1 MDNFNVEIKEPE
13 AVEMEIQGL
22 AESPGGKVQSNYT
35 ENNPSAPSFILNRP
49 FYDNSTTEPLEVTF
63 DGDLT
68 GKTVVSFGE
77 LLLVKLSDAVPT
89 LDEIRAGEI
98 TIHILENGQIHEE
111 NVPVSELDLMDGSS
125 NGVPAY
131 FATWEN
137 VPIGALAYEDFVFEG
152 VAVTK
157 GIYGVYVT
165 EGSATA
171 YVGRLYIPSVTYEDI
186 KKLDNKFIDAEWTA
200 YVQPAEKN
208 IFEEQEVTESQIYT
222 LNSPFPAYPIT
233 ANVTYNG
240 ANYSC
245 GVFSESGVSLFG
257 NRSIIGGSP
266 DTGEPF
272 LCLCVENEIVFAIGD
287 SATMSVSIVYEN
299 FAKIPDKFLPD
310 HGKITVEWGSESHG
324 EFFQKL
330 LQPWL
335 AGATVIVTGV
345 PDISEMRLLYLDAG
359 DILGELWSAVFVTNG
374 GSLFLTS
381 NIIYENADLNGIAK
395 LVSFGYDSHVNVGDA
410 IDTDGQVL
418 VGKDGGFSPVELN
431 GTLTK
436 GSTLPAQ
443 EGAVYTAIN
452 GLETKF
458 NNFQTIVTQA
468 NEILES
474 TLNGGA

>member
-22 AESPGGKVQSNYT
+22 AESPGGTKVQSDYS

-68 GKTVVSFGE
+68 GETVVSFGE

-98 TIHILENGQIHEE
+98 KIHISDNGQIHEE

-131 FATWEN
+131 FATWDN

-157 GIYGVYVT
+157 GIYGVHIT
-165 EGSATA
+165 KGSTIA

-200 YVQPAEKN
+200 YVQPAEKT
-208 IFEEQEVTESQIYT
+208 IFEEQEVAESQTYT

-245 GVFSESGVSLFG
+245 SVLSISGTSLFG
-257 NRSIIGGSP
+257 NLSIIGDNP

-272 LCLCVENEIVFAIGD
+272 LCDCTENEIEFVFAIGL
-287 SATMSVSIVYEN
+287 SATISVSIAYED
-299 FAKIPDKFLPD
+299 FAKIPDKFLPEGQVNVD
-310 HGKITVEWGSESHG
+310 WGSESSV

-335 AGATVIVTGV
+335 AGATVIVDGV
-345 PDISEMRLLYLDAG
+345 PGIASMRLLYLDTR
-359 DILGELWSAVFVTNG
+359 DILGDMWSAVFVTNG
-374 GSLFLTS
+374 GSLYLTS
-381 NIIYENADLNGIAK
+381 NIIYGDGDLNGIVK
-395 LVSFGYDSHVNVGDA
+395 LVSFGYDTLNYQFPVT
-410 IDTDGQVL
+410 TDGQVL
-418 VGKDGGFSPVELN
+418 VGKDSGFYPVELN
-431 GTLTK
+431 GTLTE

-443 EGAVYTAIN
+443 EGAVFTAIQ
-452 GLETKF
+452 GLQ
-458 NNFQTIVTQA
+458 NTIGTLNQD
-468 NEILES
+468 LENR
-474 TLNGGA
+474 LNGGT